1 MEFPNS
7 ATSKLQHLLVCT
19 PGIINMF
26 SKNLVIL
33 ALYVLPAFSV
43 PSPLVKVRKAEEPIA
58 GRYIVT
64 LKDGASR
71 EANVNALSRK
81 INGASSITH
90 EWDII
95 NGFAGTF
102 SAAELEAL
110 RSNPDVASIEEE
122 GLVHTQTV
130 ATQ

>member
-1 MEFPNS
+1 
-7 ATSKLQHLLVCT
+7 
-19 PGIINMF
+19 MF

-33 ALYVLPAFSV
+33 ALCILPAFSA
-43 PSPLVKVRKAEEPIA
+43 PSPLVPVQKAKEPIA

-71 EANVNALSRK
+71 EANVNALSGG

-90 EWDII
+90 EWTII

-102 SAAELEAL
+102 SSAELENL
-110 RSNPDVASIEEE
+110 RSNPDVASIEED
-122 GLVHTQTV
+122 GVVRTQDDV
-130 ATQ
+130 TQ

>member
-1 MEFPNS
+1 
-7 ATSKLQHLLVCT
+7 
-19 PGIINMF
+19 MF

-33 ALYVLPAFSV
+33 ALCVLSAFSA
-43 PSPLVKVRKAEEPIA
+43 PSPLVKVQKAEEPIA

-81 INGASSITH
+81 FNGASSITH

-102 SAAELEAL
+102 SAAELEDL
-110 RSNPDVASIEEE
+110 RSNPDVASIEED
-122 GLVHTQTV
+122 GLVHTQAV
-130 ATQ
+130 VTQ